1 MNNKLLVNY
10 LILTVTSLLLG
21 CGGSEKDENKSD
33 AQSGSTPAGQKYMIN
48 TKESVITWEGSMLI
62 ASAEE
67 HAGYVYPSKGELI
80 LDKGQ
85 LVGGSVEIDM
95 NTIEYK
101 DRQHKNSPV
110 MHLKSPDF
118 FDVEKFPTAAFVI
131 TGVAPAN
138 DGNIK
143 VTGNLT
149 IKGITK
155 AVTFPAGIEVKDGVA
170 KASGKLVIDRT
181 EWGIRYKSGKFYDII
196 ADETVSDDIELL
208 MEIVAGK

>member
-1 MNNKLLVNY
+1 MKSKLTIRYLV
-10 LILTVTSLLLG
+10 LIVAPLVFG
-21 CGGSEKDENKSD
+21 CGGSAKDENKSN
-33 AQSGSTPAGQKYMIN
+33 AASVSAPAGQKYMIN

-101 DRQHKNSPV
+101 DRQHKNSPI

-118 FDVEKFPTAAFVI
+118 FDVEKFPTAAFTI
-131 TGVAPAN
+131 T
-138 DGNIK
+138 
-143 VTGNLT
+143 
-149 IKGITK
+149 
-155 AVTFPAGIEVKDGVA
+155 
-170 KASGKLVIDRT
+170 
-181 EWGIRYKSGKFYDII
+181 
-196 ADETVSDDIELL
+196 
-208 MEIVAGK
+208 